1 MAASGPSSSQTPTSP
16 VGNHSAAALTT
27 ALENALNFPLT
38 RPFTFYEKCRYAA
51 GRIVKQWFGDAETG
65 GMKRYVIFALVGPF
79 LGGFLL
85 LIATTVMSGYWTETN
100 IGEVEKL
107 FVVLFSTLQ
116 YTYLF
121 GILPAM
127 AIAAI
132 DDILYHVRRIGPTLR
147 MLIVGAIAFTA
158 AELLY
163 GGRGSDSGALQFV
176 LYGLVGLVPAMLSS
190 WLVQDKKG
198 GVRQST

>member
-1 MAASGPSSSQTPTSP
+1 MRRDG
-16 VGNHSAAALTT
+16 
-27 ALENALNFPLT
+27 
-38 RPFTFYEKCRYAA
+38 EK
-51 GRIVKQWFGDAETG
+51 G

-85 LIATTVMSGYWTETN
+85 LMATTVMSGYWTETT
-100 IGEVEKL
+100 IGEVEKI

-132 DDILYHVRRIGPTLR
+132 DDIRYHVKRVSPTVR
-147 MLIVGAIAFTA
+147 MLIVGAIAFIA
-158 AELLY
+158 AEVLY
-163 GGRGSDSGALQFV
+163 GGRGSDSGALQFI

-190 WLVQDKKG
+190 WLAQDKKAA
-198 GVRQST
+198 

>member
-1 MAASGPSSSQTPTSP
+1 
-16 VGNHSAAALTT
+16 
-27 ALENALNFPLT
+27 
-38 RPFTFYEKCRYAA
+38 
-51 GRIVKQWFGDAETG
+51 
-65 GMKRYVIFALVGPF
+65 MKRYIIFAVLGPF

-85 LIATTVMSGYWTETN
+85 LIATTVMSGYWSETN
-100 IGEVEKL
+100 ISEVKKI

-127 AIAAI
+127 AIAAV
-132 DDILYHVRRIGPTLR
+132 DDILYHVRKISPTLR

-163 GGRGSDSGALQFV
+163 GGRGADSGALQFT

-190 WLVQDKKG
+190 WLAQDRKPA
-198 GVRQST
+198 

>member
-1 MAASGPSSSQTPTSP
+1 MS
-16 VGNHSAAALTT
+16 LC
-27 ALENALNFPLT
+27 
-38 RPFTFYEKCRYAA
+38 CRR
-51 GRIVKQWFGDAETG
+51 GCETMVPRQARKG

-85 LIATTVMSGYWTETN
+85 LIATTVMSGYWNETDL
-100 IGEVEKL
+100 GEVKKI

-132 DDILYHVRRIGPTLR
+132 DDIICHIRRIGPRLR
-147 MLIVGAIAFTA
+147 MLIVGALAFAA
-158 AELLY
+158 AELVY
-163 GGRGSDSGALQFV
+163 GGRGNEQGALQFL
-176 LYGLVGLVPAMLSS
+176 LYGLVG
-190 WLVQDKKG
+190 
-198 GVRQST
+198 

>member
-1 MAASGPSSSQTPTSP
+1 MAGDTE
-16 VGNHSAAALTT
+16 GN
-27 ALENALNFPLT
+27 
-38 RPFTFYEKCRYAA
+38 
-51 GRIVKQWFGDAETG
+51 G
-65 GMKRYVIFALVGPF
+65 GMKRYLIFAILGPF

-85 LIATTVMSGYWTETN
+85 LIATTVMSGYWSETD
-100 IGEVEKL
+100 ISEVKKIFE
-107 FVVLFSTLQ
+107 VLFSTLQ

-132 DDILYHVRRIGPTLR
+132 DDILCHVKRIGPTVR

-163 GGRGSDSGALQFV
+163 GGRGPDSGALQFI

-190 WLVQDKKG
+190 WLAQEKKAA
-198 GVRQST
+198 

>member
-1 MAASGPSSSQTPTSP
+1 MARRG
-16 VGNHSAAALTT
+16 GNGM
-27 ALENALNFPLT
+27 
-38 RPFTFYEKCRYAA
+38 RRY
-51 GRIVKQWFGDAETG
+51 I
-65 GMKRYVIFALVGPF
+65 IFALLGPF

-85 LIATTVMSGYWTETN
+85 LIATTVMSGYWSETN
-100 IGEVEKL
+100 LSEVKKI

-132 DDILYHVRRIGPTLR
+132 DDILYHVRRVSPTLR
-147 MLIVGAIAFTA
+147 LLIVGAIAFTA

-163 GGRGSDSGALQFV
+163 GGRGADAGALQFI

-190 WLVQDKKG
+190 WLAQDKKPA
-198 GVRQST
+198 

>member
-1 MAASGPSSSQTPTSP
+1 
-16 VGNHSAAALTT
+16 V
-27 ALENALNFPLT
+27 E
-38 RPFTFYEKCRYAA
+38 
-51 GRIVKQWFGDAETG
+51 QWFDARRNG
-65 GMKRYVIFALVGPF
+65 GMKRYVIFAVLGPF

-85 LIATTVMSGYWTETN
+85 LIATTVMSGYWTEFN
-100 IGEVEKL
+100 LGEVKKL

-132 DDILYHVRRIGPTLR
+132 DDILYHVKRIGPMLR
-147 MLIVGAIAFTA
+147 MLIVGAIGFAA

-163 GGRGSDSGALQFV
+163 GGRGSDSGALQFI

-190 WLVQDKKG
+190 WLAQDKAA
-198 GVRQST
+198 

>member
-1 MAASGPSSSQTPTSP
+1 
-16 VGNHSAAALTT
+16 
-27 ALENALNFPLT
+27 
-38 RPFTFYEKCRYAA
+38 
-51 GRIVKQWFGDAETG
+51 
-65 GMKRYVIFALVGPF
+65 MKRYVIFALVGPF

-85 LIATTVMSGYWTETN
+85 LIATTVMSGYWNDTN
-100 IGEVEKL
+100 IAEVKKI

-132 DDILYHVRRIGPTLR
+132 DDILYHVERVNPTLR
-147 MLIVGAIAFTA
+147 MLIVGAIGFTA

-190 WLVQDKKG
+190 WLAQDKKAP
-198 GVRQST
+198 

>member
-1 MAASGPSSSQTPTSP
+1 M
-16 VGNHSAAALTT
+16 
-27 ALENALNFPLT
+27 
-38 RPFTFYEKCRYAA
+38 
-51 GRIVKQWFGDAETG
+51 G

-85 LIATTVMSGYWTETN
+85 LIATTVMSGYWTKTD

-132 DDILYHVRRIGPTLR
+132 DDILYHIKRINPTLR
-147 MLIVGAIAFTA
+147 MLIVGAIAFAA

-163 GGRGSDSGALQFV
+163 GGRGSDSGALQFI
-176 LYGLVGLVPAMLSS
+176 LYGLVGLVPAVLSS
-190 WLVQDKKG
+190 WLAQDKK
-198 GVRQST
+198 TP

>member
-1 MAASGPSSSQTPTSP
+1 M
-16 VGNHSAAALTT
+16 
-27 ALENALNFPLT
+27 
-38 RPFTFYEKCRYAA
+38 R
-51 GRIVKQWFGDAETG
+51 
-65 GMKRYVIFALVGPF
+65 RYVIFALVGPF

-100 IGEVEKL
+100 FGEVKNL

-121 GILPAM
+121 GLLPAM

-132 DDILYHVRRIGPTLR
+132 DDILYHVKRIGPMLR
-147 MLIVGAIAFTA
+147 MLIVGAIAFIA

-163 GGRGSDSGALQFV
+163 GGRGSDSGALQFI

-190 WLVQDKKG
+190 WLAQDKKAA
-198 GVRQST
+198 

>member
-1 MAASGPSSSQTPTSP
+1 MRRHEG
-16 VGNHSAAALTT
+16 
-27 ALENALNFPLT
+27 
-38 RPFTFYEKCRYAA
+38 K
-51 GRIVKQWFGDAETG
+51 G

-85 LIATTVMSGYWTETN
+85 LIATTVMSGYWNETSL
-100 IGEVEKL
+100 GEVEKI
-107 FVVLFSTLQ
+107 FVVLFSTLL

-132 DDILYHVRRIGPTLR
+132 DDILYHVKRISPTVR
-147 MLIVGAIAFTA
+147 MLIVGAIAFIA
-158 AELLY
+158 AEVLY
-163 GGRGSDSGALQFV
+163 GGRGSDSGALQFI

-190 WLVQDKKG
+190 WLAQDKKAA
-198 GVRQST
+198 

>member
-1 MAASGPSSSQTPTSP
+1 VERWRDDG
-16 VGNHSAAALTT
+16 G
-27 ALENALNFPLT
+27 
-38 RPFTFYEKCRYAA
+38 K
-51 GRIVKQWFGDAETG
+51 G
-65 GMKRYVIFALVGPF
+65 GMKRYVIFALLGPL

-100 IGEVEKL
+100 IAEVEKI

-132 DDILYHVRRIGPTLR
+132 DDILYHVKRISPTVR
-147 MLIVGAIAFTA
+147 MLIVGAIAFIA

-163 GGRGSDSGALQFV
+163 GSRGADSGALQFI
-176 LYGLVGLVPAMLSS
+176 LYGLVGLAPAVLSS
-190 WLVQDKKG
+190 WLAQDKKA
-198 GVRQST
+198 